1 MCIKKIHQRGT
12 GRGARAVMEVFVL
25 FRSLLI
31 RTPPFHGV
39 GVCRLLLF
47 SWWTCPFR
55 GNSNG
60 TAYLHVING
69 VFSSSFQTSDLVASA
84 ACFLSFCVV
93 QLELVFDSGTRFLS
107 CNNVFLPN
115 LCSSSHLSSV
125 YSITLYCSE
134 HVCCLE
140 RLRSRDF
147 GWLVGHVLA
156 RLVRL
161 AIVDS
166 QWRFRRVRGRPMMSS
181 LMDRYSLCQISRPRN
196 CIRLVCLD
204 VPLHV
209 PIYKA
214 NNYFLTC

>member
-115 LCSSSHLSSV
+115 LCSASHLSSV
-125 YSITLYCSE
+125 YSITSRKSKTRQQLTVAHLASGHSSLLLDFIESARKPVDSNVCL
-134 HVCCLE
+134 HVN
-140 RLRSRDF
+140 
-147 GWLVGHVLA
+147 
-156 RLVRL
+156 LVRKWL
-161 AIVDS
+161 FVPDS
-166 QWRFRRVRGRPMMSS
+166 GIQH
-181 LMDRYSLCQISRPRN
+181 PR
-196 CIRLVCLD
+196 
-204 VPLHV
+204 
-209 PIYKA
+209 KS
-214 NNYFLTC
+214 